1 MKPRWEK
8 NVSAV
13 IVSSALVTALITTVS
28 IGRLR
33 PRCGTLWHIYCCYYV
48 ADNKMI
54 PAHQWNKNVI
64 TLTKLSS
71 LPAKNYN
78 LPWSQWGKCRQNNIF
93 VSEILAGL
101 LQLAFVRYRP
111 RFGILWY
118 VFNCYN
124 RATTGTILAHR
135 WSGNV
140 IISAKLHDCL
150 LKWKLTVQ
158 PKWQHLHVIMACLL
172 WYDSDRSR
180 TSWHVS
186 DCHSGTDTHTVMAY
200 YDIYTTATIT
210 ADTEAVLPH
219 YDMFITCTTGPIPTR
234 FWHIMTCLLL

>member
-33 PRCGTLWHIYCCYYV
+33 PRFGTLWHIYCSNYV
-48 ADNKMI
+48 ANTEMI

-64 TLTKLSS
+64 TLTTLSS
-71 LPAKNYN
+71 LPAK
-78 LPWSQWGKCRQNNIF
+78 NNIF
-93 VSEILAGL
+93 VSEILASL

-118 VFNCYN
+118 VYNCYN
-124 RATTGTILAHR
+124 RVTTGTILAHH

-140 IISAKLHDCL
+140 IISAKLHYCL
-150 LKWKLTVQ
+150 QKWKLTVQ

-172 WYDSDRSR
+172 
-180 TSWHVS
+180 
-186 DCHSGTDTHTVMAY
+186 
-200 YDIYTTATIT
+200 
-210 ADTEAVLPH
+210 P
-219 YDMFITCTTGPIPTR
+219 
-234 FWHIMTCLLL
+234 LLVR

>member
-48 ADNKMI
+48 ADTEMI

-111 RFGILWY
+111 RFGILCY
-118 VFNCYN
+118 VYNCYN
-124 RATTGTILAHR
+124 RATTGTILTHH

-140 IISAKLHDCL
+140 IISAKLHYCL
-150 LKWKLTVQ
+150 PKWKLTVQ

-172 WYDSDRSR
+172 
-180 TSWHVS
+180 
-186 DCHSGTDTHTVMAY
+186 
-200 YDIYTTATIT
+200 
-210 ADTEAVLPH
+210 P
-219 YDMFITCTTGPIPTR
+219 
-234 FWHIMTCLLL
+234 LLVR